1 MNNGT
6 MFLQARRRGRV
17 SKFTAPTMRR
27 FLRCVARGMPVTLA
41 SSAAGVSH
49 SSIAKWRTEYPRFD
63 RVVVRAIAR
72 GVDARL
78 KRIVEATS
86 TDWGAAAWLLEHCQ
100 PQHFGK
106 TRLEVSGTDGAPL
119 IAGVTLFL
127 PRKEGAT
134 IEIGRAHV

>member
-27 FLRCVARGMPVTLA
+27 FLRCVARG
-41 SSAAGVSH
+41 
-49 SSIAKWRTEYPRFD
+49 
-63 RVVVRAIAR
+63 
-72 GVDARL
+72 VDARL

-86 TDWGAAAWLLEHCQ
+86 TDWRAAAWLLEHCQ

-134 IEIGRAHV
+134 IEAGLVVDSPALLERSPNGNGG